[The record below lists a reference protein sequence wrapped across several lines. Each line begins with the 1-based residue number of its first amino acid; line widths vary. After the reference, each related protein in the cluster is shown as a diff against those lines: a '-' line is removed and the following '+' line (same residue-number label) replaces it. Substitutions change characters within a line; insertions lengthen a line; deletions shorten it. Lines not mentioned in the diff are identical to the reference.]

1 MESNQVKT
9 KEDGSKAEKDRLSE
23 LLDAFDKVAE
33 RDSKSLE
40 RSASSPPAEES
51 ITDADGRMR
60 DLVMSLGQKPVS
72 SSSSL
77 TQTTSC
83 PIKTVPDSVPTEDNP
98 SDGSS
103 LDDEEK
109 DSESEMESKP
119 SPISQNRTMAPPAS
133 NLSSTSASV
142 KNYVASLCQPGP
154 RPKEQPDN
162 PNCAGPDEVILS
174 RQFFTMLLSMGNLV
188 SMKPFLTHHHYRFAY
203 YPSNT
208 VQTAAAGVTQSVS
221 QSYSLSTSQSTSS
234 SSQPISSSSSQS
246 IPQSI
251 SPSISQSV
259 SPSLSQSISQSTSQP
274 ISQPIKQPISQ
285 PIKQPI
291 SQPIKPISPRIIQGI
306 PSIPSSQQLPLQRSN
321 PPTVPTNTPVIM
333 RQQVK
338 RVSSASQAPPP
349 KRLGVVS
356 SGSTIPQLVC
366 PVDLQPEGN
375 GGMKVAQMNVGQ
387 QMPVEERRNSA
398 SVENPHY
405 IPFELLCMSKA
416 VEQLPVPPV
425 VVQVKNLGA
434 CYLSHILPQI
444 GG

>member
-1 MESNQVKT
+1 MV
-9 KEDGSKAEKDRLSE
+9 
-23 LLDAFDKVAE
+23 
-33 RDSKSLE
+33 SL
-40 RSASSPPAEES
+40 
-51 ITDADGRMR
+51 IGRT
-60 DLVMSLGQKPVS
+60 LVMILPWMMKKKTQSPKWSPSRAPHRKIVRWPLQHPVR
-72 SSSSL
+72 L
-77 TQTTSC
+77 C
-83 PIKTVPDSVPTEDNP
+83 FLFHVD
-98 SDGSS
+98 
-103 LDDEEK
+103 
-109 DSESEMESKP
+109 
-119 SPISQNRTMAPPAS
+119 
-133 NLSSTSASV
+133 LSSTSASV

-154 RPKEQPDN
+154 RPVCSIVYPHNQKEQPDN

-234 SSQPISSSSSQS
+234 SSQSISSSSSQS
-246 IPQSI
+246 IPQSF

-259 SPSLSQSISQSTSQP
+259 SPSLSQSISQSISQPISQSIKQP

-285 PIKQPI
+285 SIKQPI

-321 PPTVPTNTPVIM
+321 PPTVPTNTPVVM

>member
-1 MESNQVKT
+1 MVSLIGRTLVMILPWMMRKKT
-9 KEDGSKAEKDRLSE
+9 QSLRWSPNRAPHRRIVQWLLQHPVRLWFLFHVDLS
-23 LLDAFDKVAE
+23 
-33 RDSKSLE
+33 
-40 RSASSPPAEES
+40 SASAS
-51 ITDADGRMR
+51 I
-60 DLVMSLGQKPVS
+60 
-72 SSSSL
+72 
-77 TQTTSC
+77 
-83 PIKTVPDSVPTEDNP
+83 
-98 SDGSS
+98 
-103 LDDEEK
+103 
-109 DSESEMESKP
+109 
-119 SPISQNRTMAPPAS
+119 
-133 NLSSTSASV
+133 
-142 KNYVASLCQPGP
+142 KNYIASLCQPGP
-154 RPKEQPDN
+154 RPVCSIIYPHNQKEQPDN

-203 YPSNT
+203 YPSST
-208 VQTAAAGVTQSVS
+208 VQAAAAGVTQSVSRGVSRSVS

-234 SSQPISSSSSQS
+234 LSQSISSSSSQS
-246 IPQSI
+246 IPQSV

-259 SPSLSQSISQSTSQP
+259 SPTFSQSISQSTSQP
-274 ISQPIKQPISQ
+274 ISQS
-285 PIKQPI
+285 
-291 SQPIKPISPRIIQGI
+291 IKPISPRIIQGI
-306 PSIPSSQQLPLQRSN
+306 PSNPSPQQLPLQRSN
-321 PPTVPTNTPVIM
+321 APTVPTNTPFVM

-338 RVSSASQAPPP
+338 RVPSASQAPPP
-349 KRLGVVS
+349 KRIGVVN

-366 PVDLQPEGN
+366 PVDLQLEGN

-405 IPFELLCMSKA
+405 IPFELLCKSKA